1 VGTNLIHS
9 RDNACSAIVNSSSGG
24 KMKRVRCP
32 REISA
37 ARAGGLPAES
47 KKLEPLDKPGSNAG
61 GIFADACISIG
72 PSRAAT
78 IDIGQEK

>member
-1 VGTNLIHS
+1 MFRNRQLFI
-9 RDNACSAIVNSSSGG
+9 RRQDEESA
-24 KMKRVRCP
+24 
-32 REISA
+32 
-37 ARAGGLPAES
+37 LPARDIRSTCRRLARQS